1 IKKVCILRRKT
12 STLKQRIRE
21 ESGGFLEAERQELT
35 AMDTSEARNRKVVS
49 VEKFDLEIPETAH
62 QISSDSWFQ
71 VAFVLTTGINSAY
84 VLGYSG
90 TVMVPLGWIGGVVG
104 LLLATAI
111 SLYANSL
118 IAKLHEFGGKRH
130 IRYRDLAGFIYGKK
144 MYRVT
149 WGLQYVNLFMINC
162 GYIILAGSALK
173 AVYVLFRDDSV
184 MKLPHFIAIAG
195 VVCALFAIGIPHL
208 SALGIWLGV
217 STILSL
223 IYIVVAIVLSVKDGV
238 NKPSRDYN
246 IQGSSVDKI
255 FTITGAAANLVFA
268 FNTGMLPEIQAT
280 VKQPV
285 VKNMMKAL
293 YFQFTAGVLPM
304 YTVTF
309 IGYWA
314 YGSSTSTYLLNSVSG
329 PLWVKALA
337 NISAFLQSVISLHIF
352 ASPTYE
358 FMDTKYGIKGSP
370 LALKNL
376 LFRTVARG
384 SYIAVSTLL
393 SALLPFLGDFM
404 SLTGAIS
411 TFPLTFI
418 LANHMYVVAMNDKL
432 SPVQK
437 LWHWLNVCFF
447 GLMSL
452 AAAIAA
458 VRLIAVDSKNFHIVC
473 SRNSPRSKSN
483 QYPNTSLIQIEGVN
497 TTEEVT
503 WYKGKRMAYIYKAK
517 TKKNGSHYRCI
528 WGKVARPHGNSG
540 VVRAKF
546 TSNLP
551 PKSMG
556 ARVRVF
562 MRRLD
567 SRRGVHF
574 TSIRRKLPLSYFSE
588 ANIFVRSWTLS
599 AQREKCKACEK
610 TVYPVELLSADGV
623 SYHKSCF
630 KCTHCKSRLQL
641 SRYSSMEGVLYCK
654 PHYEQLFK
662 ESGSFTKNFQSP
674 AKPAEKSSPELIELL
689 RLQGLLAELLAC
701 SLAHKRKG
709 CPISPSNYA
718 ALEGILYCKHHFA
731 QPFKEKGSYNHLIK
745 SASIKRSAAAAVAAG
760 TPATAVPES

>member
-1 IKKVCILRRKT
+1 
-12 STLKQRIRE
+12 
-21 ESGGFLEAERQELT
+21 
-35 AMDTSEARNRKVVS
+35 MDTSEARNRKVVS

-104 LLLATAI
+104 LLLATGI

-184 MKLPHFIAIAG
+184 MKLPHFITIAG

-223 IYIVVAIVLSVKDGV
+223 IYIVVAIVLSIKDGV

-246 IQGSSVDKI
+246 IQGSSIDKI

-314 YGSSTSTYLLNSVSG
+314 YGSSTSTYLLNSVTG

-337 NISAFLQSVISLHIF
+337 NISAFFQSVISLHIF

-432 SPVQK
+432 SPIQK

-458 VRLIAVDSKNFHIVC
+458 VRLIAVDSKNFH
-473 SRNSPRSKSN
+473 
-483 QYPNTSLIQIEGVN
+483 
-497 TTEEVT
+497 
-503 WYKGKRMAYIYKAK
+503 
-517 TKKNGSHYRCI
+517 
-528 WGKVARPHGNSG
+528 
-540 VVRAKF
+540 
-546 TSNLP
+546 
-551 PKSMG
+551 
-556 ARVRVF
+556 VF
-562 MRRLD
+562 
-567 SRRGVHF
+567 
-574 TSIRRKLPLSYFSE
+574 
-588 ANIFVRSWTLS
+588 
-599 AQREKCKACEK
+599 
-610 TVYPVELLSADGV
+610 ADV
-623 SYHKSCF
+623 
-630 KCTHCKSRLQL
+630 
-641 SRYSSMEGVLYCK
+641 
-654 PHYEQLFK
+654 
-662 ESGSFTKNFQSP
+662 
-674 AKPAEKSSPELIELL
+674 
-689 RLQGLLAELLAC
+689 
-701 SLAHKRKG
+701 
-709 CPISPSNYA
+709 
-718 ALEGILYCKHHFA
+718 
-731 QPFKEKGSYNHLIK
+731 
-745 SASIKRSAAAAVAAG
+745 
-760 TPATAVPES
+760 